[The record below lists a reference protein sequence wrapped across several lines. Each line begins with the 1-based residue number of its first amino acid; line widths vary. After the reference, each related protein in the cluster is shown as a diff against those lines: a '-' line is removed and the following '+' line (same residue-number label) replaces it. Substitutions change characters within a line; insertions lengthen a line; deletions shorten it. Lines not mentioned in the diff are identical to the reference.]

1 VTSYELLLLLHV
13 VTVIIW
19 LGAGFTMDLLFLRA
33 ERTGNPA
40 DLGKTGEFQE
50 WLVPRLF
57 IPFGVL
63 TLVFGVLLV
72 FDGPW
77 SFDDVWIVIG
87 LVGWIVAWG
96 VGFLVIRPQGEKMKE
111 IVMQHG
117 PTSPEA
123 TARGAAAERRLA
135 RSAAGALP
143 HRRRHGAQADVGRRV
158 DARRAGGDLG
168 RSGGRR
174 RLVAAE
180 AGSRGGAGLR
190 AAVAHTPDAALLTAH
205 VGASTSPAAP
215 RQSTLWVSSSSTR
228 CATANAALAAG
239 TPQ

>member
-1 VTSYELLLLLHV
+1 MTSYEFLLLLHV
-13 VTVIIW
+13 ISVIVW
-19 LGAGFTMDLLFLRA
+19 LGAGFTMDLLFVRA

-77 SFDDVWIVIG
+77 SFGDLWLLIA
-87 LVGWIVAWG
+87 LVGWIAAWG
-96 VGFLVIRPQGEKMKE
+96 VGFFVIRPQGEKMKE

-123 TARGAAAERRLA
+123 RRQARLLAVVSRVQLLSLFLVVADMVLKPTTDDPWTLVVLAAI
-135 RSAAGALP
+135 
-143 HRRRHGAQADVGRRV
+143 
-158 DARRAGGDLG
+158 
-168 RSGGRR
+168 
-174 RLVAAE
+174 LVAA
-180 AGSRGGAGLR
+180 AAIGAWTMRKPLR
-190 AAVAHTPDAALLTAH
+190 E
-205 VGASTSPAAP
+205 AAP
-215 RQSTLWVSSSSTR
+215 VADSR
-228 CATANAALAAG
+228 
-239 TPQ
+239 